1 MRKRVMA
8 LLLGLVLLAAA
19 IIPVTAMAAGGE
31 DGSFVF
37 VAMNANSTIVEP
49 TRIHYKTGQTIL
61 EALSD
66 SDIEFVGLE
75 QGFIY
80 EVNGVSANYMIYY
93 DKGGYKL
100 DAQASSIKAICIHVS
115 STYSDAAIQLILQM
129 ADYLD
134 MTNHVQNYPAAASA
148 YAAALKGLRTA
159 NADTAATLLQNL
171 KDAIAEYAAL
181 LDGTQYTVSAA
192 ATQNGNALTEPVITL
207 TDAYGNVTT
216 GTGSAKVIAGDYK
229 FSVSD
234 GGHNRT
240 DGTLTVSADA
250 KVSVTLPYGEWFS
263 NIRLLDADKEPYR
276 VVQNR
281 ADHTVEY
288 WIEDTASALSS
299 VYLNAAMGKVPD
311 TKATKLRTIY
321 TGTNGRDMS
330 NLSRSW
336 NSTATSLTYLLT
348 SGMENRTF
356 PLEAQYTGSD
366 GYTQIQSYTVTVT
379 RVPTLKSLAVT
390 AEGTKLPLNFEP
402 TVREY
407 SLTTVSTAL
416 DIAAAPF
423 DEGYTVTGSGAV
435 TLSGD
440 SLNHTIQVTAP
451 NGERNSYTLHI
462 QKVASV
468 PVTLN
473 VPSGTTVQVFNGAGS
488 EIAPVDG
495 TYHLVPGESYTCIAT
510 KNTWYHT
517 QITFTASNGLNVSV
531 PEPVA
536 TDWLTNLAFYNGTY
550 ASSRIASAADKT
562 FSAAEHTYNY
572 TVSDCNSSVAMQATA
587 DGTVT
592 AMYQTQSTVPET
604 HGLAQ
609 TVTVPNPVSQT
620 GLAQNL
626 TYAVAKSGYGQTV
639 TVRISKEEDGTSY
652 YQDYTVRLL
661 RQLHLSGLS
670 VATKDETLPFMTT
683 SGGTARFDR
692 DTMDYYVR
700 VDRETTALYISGTYP
715 NSSAD
720 TACCGGYYAEVNGV
734 RYDTLA
740 GAEAAL
746 NTDLYNEDI
755 LVQVCHADTGSIA
768 LTYTIHVQ
776 KSDPIQLTIQ
786 TTPAEAIVFL
796 TNDLNGKRIVEKNGT
811 YSLTPGASYSY
822 TTTCAGYIGQ
832 KVEHYTA
839 PDKDGTLTIT
849 LEKAPANGTLI
860 NFDSAWPHL
869 RQNNENNGVVD
880 YRTPVYAKDAEL
892 YWATSIGSGYDVNA
906 CGCPILVDGAI
917 YTYSGSRI
925 YKVDAISGEILIDK
939 PMDHNSSFAIN
950 PPTYANGMIFVGLS
964 DGTIQAFDANT
975 LNSLWIYRDSIGGQ
989 PNSSIVYHDGYIYT
1003 GFWVGEINEA
1013 HYVCLSATDED
1024 PTQSMEEKLPTW
1036 YYTSKGGFY
1045 WAGAYVC
1052 DDFLLIGTDDG
1063 ASGYTTGKPSLLSF
1077 NPKTGELL
1085 SSYKMNVTGDIRS
1098 SITHYNGKYYFTS
1111 KGGYFFEASVDAEG
1125 NIEDVRTLKLYNYA
1139 DDPAN
1144 PAMST
1149 CTPTIYNGRAY
1160 IGISGTAQFGAY
1172 SGHNLT
1178 VIDIPNWEI
1187 AYTVRTH
1194 GYPQTSGV
1202 LTTAY
1207 KEETGCVYVYFFDN
1221 FTPGKL
1227 RVLEDRPGQTEVSL
1241 KTMETY
1247 TASGKSETYT
1257 TPYNIFTPSGAQA
1270 QYAICS
1276 PIMDEYG
1283 TIYFKNDSAYLM
1295 AVGSTIERIEVTKL
1309 PDKTTY
1315 KVKDTF
1321 DPTGMQVTAY
1331 YANGKTRDITAYVTW
1346 SETPLTANDTDF
1358 QITFPYAMYQN
1369 RENSD
1374 TLEMEY
1380 GVHCDKPMTTLTLT
1394 IEDTTEVKYGDVNG
1408 DGKVASTDAAIVYR
1422 YANGKYQLS
1431 ADQLLAADVNGDGVV
1446 NSTDAALI
1454 YRMANG
1460 KLLKFPVEK
1469 EKQSE
1474 QTTD

>member
-1 MRKRVMA
+1 MA

-19 IIPVTAMAAGGE
+19 IIPVTAMAAEGE

-311 TKATKLRTIY
+311 TKATKLRAIY

-336 NSTATSLTYLLT
+336 NSTATSLTYLLS

-356 PLEAQYTGSD
+356 ALEAQYTGSD
-366 GYTQIQSYTVTVT
+366 GYTQIQSYAVTVT

-550 ASSRIASAADKT
+550 ASSRIAYAADKT

-639 TVRISKEEDGTSY
+639 TIRISKEEDGTSY

-661 RQLHLSGLS
+661 RQLHLSSLS

-692 DTMDYYVR
+692 DTTDYYVR

-720 TACCGGYYAEVNGV
+720 TACCGGYYAKVNGV
-734 RYDTLA
+734 RYDTPA
-740 GAEAAL
+740 GAEATL

-755 LVQVCHADTGSIA
+755 LVQVCHADTGSIE
-768 LTYTIHVQ
+768 LTYTVHVQ

-786 TTPAEAIVFL
+786 TTPAEAIIFL

-822 TTTCAGYIGQ
+822 T
-832 KVEHYTA
+832 
-839 PDKDGTLTIT
+839 
-849 LEKAPANGTLI
+849 
-860 NFDSAWPHL
+860 
-869 RQNNENNGVVD
+869 
-880 YRTPVYAKDAEL
+880 
-892 YWATSIGSGYDVNA
+892 
-906 CGCPILVDGAI
+906 
-917 YTYSGSRI
+917 
-925 YKVDAISGEILIDK
+925 
-939 PMDHNSSFAIN
+939 
-950 PPTYANGMIFVGLS
+950 
-964 DGTIQAFDANT
+964 
-975 LNSLWIYRDSIGGQ
+975 
-989 PNSSIVYHDGYIYT
+989 
-1003 GFWVGEINEA
+1003 
-1013 HYVCLSATDED
+1013 
-1024 PTQSMEEKLPTW
+1024 
-1036 YYTSKGGFY
+1036 
-1045 WAGAYVC
+1045 
-1052 DDFLLIGTDDG
+1052 
-1063 ASGYTTGKPSLLSF
+1063 TTGKPSLLSF

-1331 YANGKTRDITAYVTW
+1331 YANGKTRDITDYVTW
-1346 SETPLTANDTDF
+1346 SETPLTADDTDF

-1431 ADQLLAADVNGDGVV
+1431 ANQLLAADVNGDGVV

>member
-1 MRKRVMA
+1 MHKRVMA
-8 LLLGLVLLAAA
+8 LLLSLVLLLSAAM
-19 IIPVTAMAAGGE
+19 PVTAMAAE
-31 DGSFVF
+31 EYAGSFVL

-49 TRIHYKTGQTIL
+49 TRIQYKSGQTIQQ
-61 EALSD
+61 ALAD
-66 SDIEFVGLE
+66 SDIDFVGLE
-75 QGFIY
+75 NGFVY
-80 EVNGVSANYMIYY
+80 EINGVSANYLLYY

-100 DAQASSIKAICIHVS
+100 DAPASSVKALCFHVS
-115 STYSDAAIQLILQM
+115 STYSDAAIQLIIQM

-134 MTNHVQNYPAAASA
+134 MTNHVQNYPAAANA
-148 YAAALKGLRTA
+148 YATALKGLRTA
-159 NADTAATLLQNL
+159 TADSAGPLLKNL

-181 LDGTQYTVSAA
+181 LDGTKYTVSAT
-192 ATQNGNALTEPVITL
+192 ATQNGNAVEAPILSL

-216 GTGSAKVIAGDYK
+216 GTGSVQVIAGDYK
-229 FSVSD
+229 FRVSD
-234 GGHNRT
+234 GGYNRT
-240 DGTLTVSADA
+240 EGTLTVSADA
-250 KVSVTLPYGEWFS
+250 QVSATLPYGEWFG
-263 NIRLLDADKEPYR
+263 NIRLLDVDQEPYR
-276 VVQNR
+276 AAQNR
-281 ADHTVEY
+281 ANHTAQY
-288 WIEDTASALSS
+288 WIEDTANALSS
-299 VYLNAAMGKVPD
+299 VYLNAAMGNVPN
-311 TKATKLRTIY
+311 TKTTRLRTIY
-321 TGTNGRDMS
+321 TGTNGKDMS
-330 NLSRSW
+330 GISRSW

-348 SGMENRTF
+348 SGMEGKTF
-356 PLEAQYTGSD
+356 ALEAQYTGSD
-366 GYTQIQSYTVTVT
+366 GYTQIQSYDVTVT
-379 RVPTLKSLAVT
+379 RVPTLKALAAT
-390 AEGTKLPLNFEP
+390 AEGTKLPLEFAPN
-402 TVREY
+402 TREY
-407 SLTTVSTAL
+407 SLKTVSSTV
-416 DIAAAPF
+416 DIDAAPF
-423 DEGYTVTGSGAV
+423 GEDYTVTGTGAV
-435 TLSGD
+435 QLTGD
-440 SLNHTIQVTAP
+440 TQDHRIQVAAP
-451 NGERNSYTLHI
+451 NGEQSTYALHI

-468 PVTLN
+468 PVTLAA
-473 VPSGTTVQVFNGAGS
+473 PSGTTVQVINGAGS

-495 TYHLVPGESYTCIAT
+495 IYHLVPGESYTCIAT

-517 QITFTASNGLNVSV
+517 QITFTASSGLNVSV
-531 PEPVA
+531 PEPVT
-536 TDWLTNLAFYNGTY
+536 TDWLTDLAFYNGTY
-550 ASSRIASAADKT
+550 ASSRIAYAADKT
-562 FSAAEHTYNY
+562 FTAADHTYNY

-587 DGTVT
+587 TGTVT
-592 AMYQTQSTVPET
+592 ALYRTQSTVPEI
-604 HGLAQ
+604 HNLARME
-609 TVTVPNPVSQT
+609 TITTPVSKT
-620 GLAQNL
+620 GLAQSL
-626 TYAVAKSGYGQTV
+626 TYAVAKAGYGQTV
-639 TVRISKEEDGTSY
+639 TIRISKTENGTTY
-652 YQDYTVRLL
+652 YQDYDIQLL
-661 RQLHLSGLS
+661 RQLHLSSLTI
-670 VATKDETLPFMTT
+670 ATKDETLPFVTPK
-683 SGGTARFDR
+683 GATARFDR
-692 DTMDYYVR
+692 DTTDYYVK
-700 VDRETTALYISGTYP
+700 VDRETAALYLSGTYP
-715 NSSAD
+715 NSSTD
-720 TACCGGYYAEVNGV
+720 TACCGGYYAKVNGV

-740 GAEAAL
+740 GAEAVL

-755 LVQVCHADTGSIA
+755 SVQVCHADTGSIE
-768 LTYTIHVQ
+768 LTYTVHVQ

-786 TTPAEAIVFL
+786 TTPADATVFL

-832 KVEHYTA
+832 TVEHYTA

-849 LEKAPANGTLI
+849 LKKAPANDKLI

-880 YRTPVYAKDAEL
+880 YKTPVYAKDAEL

-975 LNSLWIYRDSIGGQ
+975 LDSLWIYRDSIGGQ

-1024 PTQSMEEKLPTW
+1024 PTQTMEEKLPTW

-1111 KGGYFFEASVDAEG
+1111 KGGYFFEASVDAKG
-1125 NIEDVRTLKLYNYA
+1125 NIESVRTLKLYNYA

-1207 KEETGCVYVYFFDN
+1207 MEETGCVYVYFFDN

-1227 RVLEDRPGQTEVSL
+1227 RVLEDKPGQTEVSL

-1247 TASGKSETYT
+1247 TASGQTETYT

-1315 KVKDTF
+1315 NVKDTF

-1331 YANGKTRDITAYVTW
+1331 YANGMTRDVTKYVTW
-1346 SETPLTANDTDF
+1346 SDKPLKASDTDF

-1394 IEDTTEVKYGDVNG
+1394 IADQSAVKYGDVNA
-1408 DGKVASTDAAIVYR
+1408 DGIIDVSDAMLICQIYLGNVTPTDTQ
-1422 YANGKYQLS
+1422 KK
-1431 ADQLLAADVNGDGVV
+1431 AADVNGDGTMDV
-1446 NSTDAALI
+1446 SDAMMVCQYYLGNI
-1454 YRMANG
+1454 T
-1460 KLLKFPVEK
+1460 KFPVE
-1469 EKQSE
+1469 Q
-1474 QTTD
+1474 

>member
-19 IIPVTAMAAGGE
+19 IIPVTAMAAEGE
-31 DGSFVF
+31 GGSFVF

-49 TRIHYKTGQTIL
+49 TRIHYKTGQTIQ
-61 EALSD
+61 EALSA

-80 EVNGVSANYMIYY
+80 EVNGVSANYMLYY

-159 NADTAATLLQNL
+159 NADTAGTLLQNL

-192 ATQNGNALTEPVITL
+192 ATQNGSALTEPAITL

-216 GTGSAKVIAGDYK
+216 GTGGAKVIAGDYK

-234 GGHNRT
+234 GGYNRT
-240 DGTLTVSADA
+240 DGTLTVSADTQ
-250 KVSVTLPYGEWFS
+250 VSVTLPYGEWFG

-550 ASSRIASAADKT
+550 ASSRIAYAADKT

-849 LEKAPANGTLI
+849 LEKAPANGTLA
-860 NFDSAWPHL
+860 DW
-869 RQNNENNGVVD
+869 VV
-880 YRTPVYAKDAEL
+880 PQ
-892 YWATSIGSGYDVNA
+892 
-906 CGCPILVDGAI
+906 
-917 YTYSGSRI
+917 
-925 YKVDAISGEILIDK
+925 
-939 PMDHNSSFAIN
+939 H
-950 PPTYANGMIFVGLS
+950 
-964 DGTIQAFDANT
+964 
-975 LNSLWIYRDSIGGQ
+975 
-989 PNSSIVYHDGYIYT
+989 
-1003 GFWVGEINEA
+1003 
-1013 HYVCLSATDED
+1013 
-1024 PTQSMEEKLPTW
+1024 
-1036 YYTSKGGFY
+1036 
-1045 WAGAYVC
+1045 
-1052 DDFLLIGTDDG
+1052 
-1063 ASGYTTGKPSLLSF
+1063 
-1077 NPKTGELL
+1077 
-1085 SSYKMNVTGDIRS
+1085 TGDILLV
-1098 SITHYNGKYYFTS
+1098 SIAVPPHLFCHLHGKFNG
-1111 KGGYFFEASVDAEG
+1111 V
-1125 NIEDVRTLKLYNYA
+1125 
-1139 DDPAN
+1139 
-1144 PAMST
+1144 
-1149 CTPTIYNGRAY
+1149 
-1160 IGISGTAQFGAY
+1160 GT
-1172 SGHNLT
+1172 
-1178 VIDIPNWEI
+1178 
-1187 AYTVRTH
+1187 
-1194 GYPQTSGV
+1194 GV
-1202 LTTAY
+1202 FA
-1207 KEETGCVYVYFFDN
+1207 
-1221 FTPGKL
+1221 
-1227 RVLEDRPGQTEVSL
+1227 
-1241 KTMETY
+1241 
-1247 TASGKSETYT
+1247 
-1257 TPYNIFTPSGAQA
+1257 IFLQGP
-1270 QYAICS
+1270 C
-1276 PIMDEYG
+1276 D
-1283 TIYFKNDSAYLM
+1283 
-1295 AVGSTIERIEVTKL
+1295 
-1309 PDKTTY
+1309 
-1315 KVKDTF
+1315 
-1321 DPTGMQVTAY
+1321 VTA
-1331 YANGKTRDITAYVTW
+1331 AKVIALERQLNM
-1346 SETPLTANDTDF
+1346 F
-1358 QITFPYAMYQN
+1358 QI
-1369 RENSD
+1369 
-1374 TLEMEY
+1374 
-1380 GVHCDKPMTTLTLT
+1380 
-1394 IEDTTEVKYGDVNG
+1394 NG
-1408 DGKVASTDAAIVYR
+1408 AFGSCR
-1422 YANGKYQLS
+1422 L
-1431 ADQLLAADVNGDGVV
+1431 
-1446 NSTDAALI
+1446 
-1454 YRMANG
+1454 
-1460 KLLKFPVEK
+1460 
-1469 EKQSE
+1469 
-1474 QTTD
+1474 

>member
-1 MRKRVMA
+1 MRKRITS
-8 LLLGLVLLAAA
+8 LLLGVLLLLTLT
-19 IIPVTAMAAGGE
+19 VTAFAAEGQA
-31 DGSFVF
+31 GSFVF
-37 VAMNANSTIVEP
+37 TAMNANSTIVEP
-49 TRIHYKTGQTIL
+49 TRVPYKAGQTIK
-61 EALSD
+61 EALAD
-66 SDIEFVGLE
+66 SDIAFVGLE

-80 EVNGVSANYMIYY
+80 EINGVSANYLLYY
-93 DKGGYKL
+93 DNGGYEL
-100 DAQASSIKAICIHVS
+100 GAQASSITALCVHVS
-115 STYSDAAIQLILQM
+115 STYSADAIRLITCM

-134 MTNHVQNYPAAASA
+134 MTNHVQNYPAAANA

-159 NADTAATLLQNL
+159 TAESATTLLDGLNN
-171 KDAIAEYAAL
+171 AIADYGKL
-181 LDGTQYTVSAA
+181 LDGTKYTVSAA
-192 ATQNGNALTEPVITL
+192 AMQNGASVSAPVVTL

-216 GTGSAKVIAGDYK
+216 GTNSVQVIAGDYK

-234 GGHNRT
+234 GGYNRT
-240 DGTLTVSADA
+240 DGTLTVSTDA
-250 KVSVTLPYGEWFS
+250 QISVTLPYGQWFG
-263 NIRLLDADKEPYR
+263 NIRLLDAEKEPYR
-276 VVQNR
+276 FKQDK
-281 ADHTVEY
+281 AAHTAQY
-288 WIEDTASALSS
+288 WIKDTAKPLGS
-299 VYLNAAMGKVPD
+299 VNLNAAMGDVPD
-311 TKATKLRTIY
+311 ADTTYLRTIY
-321 TGTNGRDMS
+321 VGTNGKDMS
-330 NLSRSW
+330 STARSW
-336 NSTATSLTYLLT
+336 NSTATGLTYLVKQ
-348 SGMENRTF
+348 GMEGRTF
-356 PLEAQYTGSD
+356 TLEAQYKAAD
-366 GYTQIQSYTVTVT
+366 GYTQVQSYTVTVT
-379 RVPTLKSLAVT
+379 RVPTLASLSVT
-390 AEGTKLPLNFEP
+390 AEGTKLPLAFEP
-402 TVREY
+402 TTTSY
-407 SLTTVSTAL
+407 SLTTVSSTL
-416 DIAAAPF
+416 DIAATPF
-423 DEGYTVTGSGAV
+423 GEDYTVTGTGAASLEGD
-435 TLSGD
+435 TLTHS
-440 SLNHTIQVTAP
+440 IQVAAP
-451 NGERNSYTLHI
+451 NGEQNTYTLRV

-468 PVTLN
+468 PVTLTI
-473 VPSGTTVQVFNGAGS
+473 PTGTTVQVLNGAGS
-488 EIAPVDG
+488 EIAPVSG
-495 TYHLVPGESYTCIAT
+495 VYHLVPGETYTCIAT

-517 QITFTASNGLNVSV
+517 QITFTASRGLKVSV
-531 PEPVA
+531 PEPDT
-536 TDWLTNLAFYNGTY
+536 TDGLKALALYSGTS
-550 ASSRIASAADKT
+550 ASNRKPYTADKT
-562 FSAAEHTYNY
+562 FAAAAHSYSY
-572 TVSDCNSSVAMQATA
+572 TVTDFNSKAAIQATA
-587 DGTVT
+587 ADADAVIT
-592 AMYQTQSTVPET
+592 ALYRSQSTVPEIHDVET
-604 HGLAQ
+604 S
-609 TVTVPNPVSQT
+609 VTITQPVNT
-620 GLAQNL
+620 AKKADNL
-626 TYAVAKSGYGQTV
+626 SSLVAKAGYGQDLTIRVSKTV
-639 TVRISKEEDGTSY
+639 GDVTY
-652 YQDYTVRLL
+652 YQDYEMRLV
-661 RQLHLSGLS
+661 RQLHLAGLAA
-670 VATKDETLPFMTT
+670 ATKDEQLPFVTA
-683 SGGTARFDR
+683 SGGTTKFDR
-692 DTMDYYVR
+692 DKTDYYVK

-715 NSSAD
+715 NSSTD
-720 TACCGGYYAEVNGV
+720 TACCGGYYAKVNGV

-740 GAEAAL
+740 SAEAVL

-755 LVQVCHADTGSIA
+755 SVQVCHADTGSVE
-768 LTYTIHVQ
+768 LTYTVHVQ

-786 TTPAEAIVFL
+786 TTPADATVFL

-811 YSLTPGASYSY
+811 YSLTPGGSYSY
-822 TTTCAGYIGQ
+822 IVTCTGYIGQ
-832 KVEHYTA
+832 KVTNYTA
-839 PDKDGTLTIT
+839 PDKDGTLAIT
-849 LEKAPANGTLI
+849 LEKAPANDTLI

-880 YRTPVYAKDAEL
+880 YKTPVYAKDAEL

-906 CGCPILVDGAI
+906 CGCPILVNGAI

-950 PPTYANGMIFVGLS
+950 PPTYASGMIFVGLS

-975 LNSLWIYRDSIGGQ
+975 LDSLWIYRDSIGGQ

-1024 PTQSMEEKLPTW
+1024 PTQTMEEKLPTW

-1111 KGGYFFEASVDAEG
+1111 KGGYFFEATVDEKG
-1125 NIEDVRTLKLYNYA
+1125 TIEDVRTLKLYNYD

-1207 KEETGCVYVYFFDN
+1207 EEETGCVYVYFFDN

-1227 RVLEDRPGQTEVSL
+1227 RVLEDKPGQTEVSL

-1247 TASGKSETYT
+1247 TASGQTATYT

-1295 AVGSTIERIEVTKL
+1295 AVGSTIERIEITKQ
-1309 PDKTTY
+1309 PDKTEY

-1321 DPTGMQVTAY
+1321 DPTGMEVTAY
-1331 YANGKTRDITAYVTW
+1331 YANGKTRDVTKYVTW
-1346 SETPLTANDTDF
+1346 SEQPLTANDTDF

-1369 RENSD
+1369 EENSN
-1374 TLEMEY
+1374 TLEMTY
-1380 GVHCDKPMTTLTLT
+1380 GVQCDKPMTTVTLT
-1394 IEDTTEVKYGDVNG
+1394 ITGGEEVNYGDVDG
-1408 DGKVASTDAAIVYR
+1408 DGSITVDDALTVCQFVLRNITLTDAQQ
-1422 YANGKYQLS
+1422 K
-1431 ADQLLAADVNGDGVV
+1431 AADVDGDGSITVD
-1446 NSTDAALI
+1446 DALTI
-1454 YRMANG
+1454 CQYVLRNI
-1460 KLLKFPVEK
+1460 KEFPAASK
-1469 EKQSE
+1469 S
-1474 QTTD
+1474 